1 MKKHLFMMSLVIAFI
16 SCSKSD
22 EDKVIKEEN
31 PKITSDTFS
40 ATIKDGFTGENGE
53 ELILHRNLKNILVG
67 DLIPYTLTI
76 KEKETSPNEKY
87 VYILVPIKKSDKNH
101 QILQVDYEIYTDNEK
116 IRKEETPYIRI
127 DGAGKFKFYIKP
139 LVPGSFKI
147 PFKLVK
153 RKVVQKEEKK
163 EMQEAGEITFP
174 TVNFN
179 AVKITFL
186 RDNMRTCYKTL
197 RFSNSLLCNDYYTYR
212 FKMEDGENETDIYL
226 SLPPSDL
233 LYQTFT
239 IKYKEYDNQT
249 SSDSLTAGKEYSI
262 RDKVNKL
269 FSIAD
274 ITVVQKIKEK
284 EELRIEYYDIP
295 ILKGKEKTSCPLCK

>member
-1 MKKHLFMMSLVIAFI
+1 MKKHLFMLSLVIAFI

-22 EDKVIKEEN
+22 EDEVMKEEN

-87 VYILVPIKKSDKNH
+87 VYMLVPIKTSDKNH

-116 IRKEETPYIRI
+116 IRKEENPYIKI
-127 DGAGKFKFYIKP
+127 NGAGKFKFYIKP

-147 PFKLVK
+147 AFKLVK

-186 RDNMRTCYKTL
+186 RDNMRTGYKLIKTI
-197 RFSNSLLCNDYYTYR
+197 FYNNYYTYR

-226 SLPPSDL
+226 SPPPSDL

-239 IKYKEYDNQT
+239 IKYKEYDNQI
-249 SSDSLTAGKEYSI
+249 SSDNLTAGKEYSI

-295 ILKGKEKTSCPLCK
+295 ILKGKEETSCPFCK

>member
-1 MKKHLFMMSLVIAFI
+1 MKKYLFIMSLTIALI
-16 SCSKSD
+16 GCSKSD
-22 EDKVIKEEN
+22 GDTPKV
-31 PKITSDTFS
+31 TSDTFS

-76 KEKETSPNEKY
+76 KEKETSSNEKY
-87 VYILVPIKKSDKNH
+87 VYMLVPIKTSDKNH
-101 QILQVDYEIYTDNEK
+101 QFFQVDYEIYTDNEK
-116 IRKEETPYIRI
+116 IRKEENPYIKI
-127 DGAGKFKFYIKP
+127 NGSGKYKFYIKP

-163 EMQEAGEITFP
+163 EMQEIGEITFP

-179 AVKITFL
+179 AVKITLL
-186 RDNMRTCYKTL
+186 RDNQRVGYKLIKTI
-197 RFSNSLLCNDYYTYR
+197 FYDNYYTYR

-226 SLPPSDL
+226 SPPPSDL

-239 IKYKEYDNQT
+239 IKYKEYDNQI
-249 SSDSLTAGKEYSI
+249 SSDNLTAGKEYSI
-262 RDKVNKL
+262 GDKVNKL

-274 ITVVQKIKEK
+274 ITIVQKMKEK

-295 ILKGKEKTSCPLCK
+295 ILKGKEETSCPFCK

>member
-1 MKKHLFMMSLVIAFI
+1 MKKYLFIMSLVIASI
-16 SCSKSD
+16 SCSKS
-22 EDKVIKEEN
+22 EDKAVKEEV
-31 PKITSDTFS
+31 PKVISDTFS

-53 ELILHRNLKNILVG
+53 ELILHKSLKNILVG
-67 DLIPYTLTI
+67 DYIPYTLTI
-76 KEKETSPNEKY
+76 KEKETSSNEKY
-87 VYILVPIKKSDKNH
+87 VYMLVPIKTSDKNH
-101 QILQVDYEIYTDNEK
+101 QFFQVDYELYTDNEK
-116 IRKEETPYIRI
+116 IRKEENPYIKI
-127 DGAGKFKFYIKP
+127 NGSGKYKFYIKP

-163 EMQEAGEITFP
+163 EMQEIGEITFP

-179 AVKITFL
+179 AVKITLL
-186 RDNMRTCYKTL
+186 RDNQRVGYKLIKTI
-197 RFSNSLLCNDYYTYR
+197 FYDNYYTYR

-226 SLPPSDL
+226 SPPPSDL

-239 IKYKEYDNQT
+239 IKYKEYDNQI
-249 SSDSLTAGKEYSI
+249 SSDNLTAGKEYSI
-262 RDKVNKL
+262 GDKVNKL

-274 ITVVQKIKEK
+274 ITIVQKMKEK

-295 ILKGKEKTSCPLCK
+295 ILKGKEETSCPFCK

>member
-1 MKKHLFMMSLVIAFI
+1 MKKYLFIMSLTIALI
-16 SCSKSD
+16 GCSKSD
-22 EDKVIKEEN
+22 GDTQKEKTPKV
-31 PKITSDTFS
+31 TSDTFS

-76 KEKETSPNEKY
+76 KEKETSSNEKY
-87 VYILVPIKKSDKNH
+87 VYMLVPIKTSDKNH
-101 QILQVDYEIYTDNEK
+101 QFFQVDYEIYTDNEK
-116 IRKEETPYIRI
+116 IRKEENPYIKI
-127 DGAGKFKFYIKP
+127 NGSGKYKFYIKP

-163 EMQEAGEITFP
+163 EMQEIGEITFP

-179 AVKITFL
+179 AVKITLL
-186 RDNMRTCYKTL
+186 RDNQRVGYKLIKTI
-197 RFSNSLLCNDYYTYR
+197 FYDNYYTYR

-226 SLPPSDL
+226 SPPPSDL

-239 IKYKEYDNQT
+239 IKYKEYDNQI
-249 SSDSLTAGKEYSI
+249 SSDNLTAGKEYSI
-262 RDKVNKL
+262 GDKVNKL

-274 ITVVQKIKEK
+274 ITIVQKMKEK

-295 ILKGKEKTSCPLCK
+295 ILKGKEETSCPFCK